1 MKQKAI
7 NGGDIP
13 PSSEDTGGEII
24 EKIINKYLWRATWG
38 ASQIPFLS
46 TARARI
52 CSVGVETVYY
62 ECKIFH
68 SYSKFYIPVWLW
80 GGGLIYSG
88 DGKEPGRRLGEIR
101 KGCAAKLTGAC
112 QKLQLIIETVAD
124 AAILAG
130 VSATREE
137 YDC

>member
-1 MKQKAI
+1 MAGHLRSVADSIFIHCSSTHLQCWSR
-7 NGGDIP
+7 NGLLRMQNFPFIFKILY
-13 PSSEDTGGEII
+13 PS
-24 EKIINKYLWRATWG
+24 
-38 ASQIPFLS
+38 
-46 TARARI
+46 
-52 CSVGVETVYY
+52 VVV
-62 ECKIFH
+62 
-68 SYSKFYIPVWLW
+68 